1 MWAEF
6 CESTNQISTLLF
18 KFYKA
23 GNAGERKSFFRVV
36 ASFFSSC
43 GYLLILCYRAVKMS
57 VKNIYYSDKYFDDQ
71 YEYR

>member
-23 GNAGERKSFFRVV
+23 GNAGERKG
-36 ASFFSSC
+36 FFSSC
-43 GYLLILCYRAVKMS
+43 GYLLLLILCYRAVKMS